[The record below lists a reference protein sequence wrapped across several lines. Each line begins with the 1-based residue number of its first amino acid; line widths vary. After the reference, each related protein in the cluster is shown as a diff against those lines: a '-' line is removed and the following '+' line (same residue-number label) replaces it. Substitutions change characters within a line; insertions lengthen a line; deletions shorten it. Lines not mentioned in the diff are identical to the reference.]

1 MVEYHLI
8 GDNMDIKLNT
18 VKTKVNDKLKEQK
31 KIYIF
36 IIIVMLLGLISGI
49 IYAVILNKND
59 HTIVKDSLDSFFLSI
74 KDNNIDYKSALINSL
89 IGNITF
95 TTFIFLLGISIIGIP
110 IIILS
115 LFLKTFIF
123 GFSISSI
130 IYTYHLN
137 GILKAITYTLPHQL
151 ITILMALFLGFY
163 ALYFG
168 IKLFKYLFRGKDI
181 NLRHSMKRY
190 LQVYITVL
198 IINIACSLIEVFLSP
213 TLIKLVI

>member
-1 MVEYHLI
+1 M
-8 GDNMDIKLNT
+8 NIKLSK

-36 IIIVMLLGLISGI
+36 LIIVMILGLISGI
-49 IYAVILNKND
+49 IYAIILNQND
-59 HTIVKDSLDSFFLSI
+59 HNLVTESLNSFFISI
-74 KDNNIDYKSALINSL
+74 KENNIDYKNALINSL

-151 ITILMALFLGFY
+151 ITLLMALFLGFY

-168 IKLFKYLFRGKDI
+168 IKLFKYLFKGKDI
-181 NLRHSMKRY
+181 NLRMSMKRY
-190 LQVYITVL
+190 LQVYIIVL
-198 IINIACSLIEVFLSP
+198 LINITCSFIEVFLSP
-213 TLIKLVI
+213 TLMKLVI

>member
-1 MVEYHLI
+1 M
-8 GDNMDIKLNT
+8 NIKLNK

-36 IIIVMLLGLISGI
+36 LIIVMILGLISGI
-49 IYAVILNKND
+49 IYAIILNQND
-59 HTIVKDSLDSFFLSI
+59 HNLVTESLNSFFISI
-74 KDNNIDYKSALINSL
+74 KENNIDYKNALINSL
-89 IGNITF
+89 IENITF

-151 ITILMALFLGFY
+151 ITLLMALFLGFY

-168 IKLFKYLFRGKDI
+168 IKLFKYLFKGKDI
-181 NLRHSMKRY
+181 NLRMSMKRY
-190 LQVYITVL
+190 LQVYIIVL
-198 IINIACSLIEVFLSP
+198 LINITCSFIEVFLSP
-213 TLIKLVI
+213 TLMKLVI

>member
-1 MVEYHLI
+1 M
-8 GDNMDIKLNT
+8 NIKLNK
-18 VKTKVNDKLKEQK
+18 VKNKVNDKLKEQK
-31 KIYIF
+31 NIYLL
-36 IIIVMLLGLISGI
+36 IIIIMILGLIAGI
-49 IYAVILNKND
+49 IYAIILNKSD
-59 HTIVKDSLDSFFLSI
+59 HRIVTTSLDSFFTSI
-74 KDNNIDYKSALINSL
+74 KNNDINYKNALINSL
-89 IGNITF
+89 TGNILF
-95 TTFIFLLGISIIGIP
+95 TTFVFLLGISVIGIP
-110 IIILS
+110 IIMIS
-115 LFLKTFIF
+115 LFFKTFIF

-137 GILKAITYTLPHQL
+137 GILKALTYTFPHQL

-198 IINIACSLIEVFLSP
+198 IINTACSFIEVFLSP
-213 TLIKLVI
+213 ALMKLVI

>member
-1 MVEYHLI
+1 M
-8 GDNMDIKLNT
+8 NIKLNK

-36 IIIVMLLGLISGI
+36 LIIVMILGLISGI
-49 IYAVILNKND
+49 IYAIILNQND
-59 HTIVKDSLDSFFLSI
+59 HNLVTESLNSFFISI
-74 KDNNIDYKSALINSL
+74 KENNIDYKNALINSL

-137 GILKAITYTLPHQL
+137 GILKTITYTLPHQL
-151 ITILMALFLGFY
+151 ITLLMALFLGFY

-168 IKLFKYLFRGKDI
+168 IKLFKYLFKGKDI
-181 NLRHSMKRY
+181 NLRMSMKRY
-190 LQVYITVL
+190 LQVYIIVL
-198 IINIACSLIEVFLSP
+198 LINITCSFIEVFLSP
-213 TLIKLVI
+213 TLMKLVI

>member
-1 MVEYHLI
+1 M
-8 GDNMDIKLNT
+8 NIKLNK

-36 IIIVMLLGLISGI
+36 LIIVMILGLISGI
-49 IYAVILNKND
+49 IYAVILNQND
-59 HTIVKDSLDSFFLSI
+59 HKIVTESLNSFFLSI
-74 KDNNIDYKSALINSL
+74 KENNIDYKSALINSL
-89 IGNITF
+89 VGNITF

-151 ITILMALFLGFY
+151 ITILMSLFLGFY

-190 LQVYITVL
+190 LQVYLTVL
-198 IINIACSLIEVFLSP
+198 IINTLCSFIEVFLSP
-213 TLIKLVI
+213 TLIKLVV